1 MRFFAYGILFTS
13 LCVVAGAHAVSLQ
26 ARQGTT
32 ISELPGNIVQVL
44 SDADEVV
51 SAPAD
56 PAAVIVAE
64 EAELVAAALSGD
76 GILTKPDS

>member
-1 MRFFAYGILFTS
+1 MHFFEYGLLFTS
-13 LCVVAGAHAVSLQ
+13 LCVIAGAHPVSLQ

-44 SDADEVV
+44 SDADQVV

-56 PAAVIVAE
+56 PAAVIAAE
-64 EAELVAAALSGD
+64 EAELVAAALNGD
-76 GILTKPDS
+76 GILTKPES

>member
-1 MRFFAYGILFTS
+1 MRFFEYGLLFTS
-13 LCVVAGAHAVSLQ
+13 LCVVVGAQPVRLQ

-44 SDADEVV
+44 SDADQVV

-56 PAAVIVAE
+56 PAAVIAAE
-64 EAELVAAALSGD
+64 EAELVAAALNGD
-76 GILTKPDS
+76 GILTKPES